1 MGLCVCMCMCMCMYD
16 DLNNNEHV
24 QSYCTQLQ
32 TLFKQLVNVHCRLCV
47 LATLCTWVAAE
58 REGERLEQND

>member
-1 MGLCVCMCMCMCMYD
+1 MFKVIVLNSK
-16 DLNNNEHV
+16 LQINNNEHV

-58 REGERLEQND
+58 RGRETGAK